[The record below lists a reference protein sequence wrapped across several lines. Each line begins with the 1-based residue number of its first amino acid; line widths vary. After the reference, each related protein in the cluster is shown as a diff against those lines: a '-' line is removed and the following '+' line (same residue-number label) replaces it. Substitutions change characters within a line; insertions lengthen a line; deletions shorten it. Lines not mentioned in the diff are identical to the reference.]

1 MWAGLRV
8 HHGVINQNW
17 FDNPIYSDCI
27 KGQDSCEQGDALVEV
42 LDEKFYQ
49 VIKARDFFEGG
60 ELGCGKVYSGVGPG
74 YQRILFF
81 NEAADSF

>member
-1 MWAGLRV
+1 M

-17 FDNPIYSDCI
+17 FDNPIYGDCI
-27 KGQDSCEQGDALVEV
+27 KGKDSCEQGDAFVEV

-49 VIKARDFFEGG
+49 FIKARDFFEGC
-60 ELGCGKVYSGVGPG
+60 ELGCGKIYSGVGPG
-74 YQRILFF
+74 YQRIFIC